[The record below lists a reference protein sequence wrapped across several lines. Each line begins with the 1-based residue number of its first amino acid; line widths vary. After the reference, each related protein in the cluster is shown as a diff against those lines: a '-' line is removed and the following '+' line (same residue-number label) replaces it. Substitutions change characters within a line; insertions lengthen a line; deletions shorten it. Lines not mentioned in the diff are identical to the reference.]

1 MEHLVAK
8 ASNPPRDY
16 THRRLNLR
24 GLIILS
30 VVLVVAVIS
39 FFPIKAFSDRSTRQ
53 SALAQAKASEKSGN
67 IDLALRHMER
77 YVAAWPTDLAGLEY
91 QAKLLADT
99 AQPQNLA
106 QIMAAASVNDQ
117 VLRLDPNGADRQD
130 TRRRLIRLY
139 LQFGDGMRRRAVI
152 RKETGEE
159 TSELR
164 YRAAVVI
171 ARQLIS
177 NGANDAEAHRL
188 LAASLEGISAGGDS
202 KVVDEAITEYRKAM
216 NLDPADT
223 TAPAQL
229 AKLLV
234 DKKKDR
240 AGAEQTMDAMLKAQP
255 KSIPVRMARSAFFN
269 WHPDNDKRSP
279 AEVERDNQ
287 RALAELEAASELA
300 PTDATVQAVAAAN
313 AIQRRDF
320 DRARRHL
327 DAIPKDQTNEL
338 KVRTLRGMLEYNE
351 RHPDEAIEEWR
362 RGLVSVGGT
371 DLELTWQL
379 AHTLIQLGRVNDAR
393 PLISQFQ
400 RLGGQ
405 ERDAMGRL
413 LRALSEQQSGRHA
426 AAIKEL
432 NRIADQV
439 PASSQYEVYLAL
451 GRCHEAL
458 AEEGQALLAYQ
469 KAVVIATSLN
479 SSAAEPRRGI
489 SRITAN
495 KNPAEAMTEMER
507 ALSQSPNDLALIIE
521 VGRLRLKQ
529 QMILPESLRRWD
541 GVSAMV
547 DRALKIDPNNF
558 AVETLQ
564 ADTLAASG
572 RLAEALTLLRKSVQ
586 GLGKNKVEI
595 WLTYAGALDRLN
607 RVEEA
612 LTALDQASAPDAV
625 GDHASLRIARAR
637 FLARLNR
644 GQAAR
649 DVLTVGRDKVPKS
662 ERPELAH
669 ALGNLCREL
678 GLKDE
683 ARAALADWAK
693 QLPDSAEPGLAL
705 ISFAQA
711 HNDDEAARLGL
722 EALRALGGD
731 QQPYGLAARAL
742 ELLRVDQT
750 RSNSTELYVPTD
762 PTELKRL
769 DEADR
774 LVTQLNTDAPQLP
787 VVPMIQGLIL
797 ERRGKV
803 DEAIDAYRRSVKD
816 ATASPALARLVELLS
831 RRGRFDEIEQLKAKF
846 ESRASKDG
854 TPAIL
859 TSFEQINAAVAVKL
873 GDNEKAL
880 QAVTDMVKAQPN
892 DLSTRINQARLF
904 VRLGKN
910 KEGEATLRQLA
921 ALRPGDA
928 APWLA
933 LISFR
938 AQHMDLGDANKLV
951 DEIRLGYKG
960 PHPELLIARGRWIS
974 GDVAG
979 ATKLFDMAIAQNGDD
994 LTTLRDAIE
1003 FDDANGRTKEAE
1015 VKLRR
1020 ALKVDPKATWAS
1032 RTLAM
1037 ILTGRPDRSAWQEAW
1052 SLIKPGAPGSGE
1064 APEDRLVRA
1073 TVLARSPEN
1082 AQRALAA
1089 PELAA
1094 LANDLPASNPV
1105 AIDARVRLAQA
1116 LLDYNQPAEAA
1127 KMIAPIAEDTDH
1139 PNPSALAISIEA
1151 LVRAQDTPTAQ
1162 KRLDRLKA
1170 IEPKS
1175 SRTAASTAWV
1185 LQGSGKPDEATA
1197 VVTAAYSEVEGT
1209 NGGEPVALAFQDLL
1223 VKLGLKDGAMKLA
1236 QRIATKWPRDAYV
1249 LARTQF
1255 AANNVAEAIKSCE
1268 TALRAGDVRA
1278 ATRVATSITIAKR
1291 DDLATLQAVDNLATM
1306 ALAQS
1311 PKDPEV
1317 VSFVAM
1323 LRHLQG
1329 RFEEEVAMHR
1339 VVLANTPQTYKFL
1352 NNMAWTLCEGLQRYD
1367 EALERID
1374 DAIRREGRIAEFLDT
1389 RGVILIRQG
1398 KLDDGIANLEE
1409 SIKLYQL
1416 AGQPPSAVTYFHLAR
1431 AYRELRKMDG
1441 YQRYRDLARK
1451 YKLDA
1456 SSLDPPDKADYAS
1469 VMGGA

>member
-1 MEHLVAK
+1 M
-8 ASNPPRDY
+8 
-16 THRRLNLR
+16 
-24 GLIILS
+24 
-30 VVLVVAVIS
+30 
-39 FFPIKAFSDRSTRQ
+39 
-53 SALAQAKASEKSGN
+53 
-67 IDLALRHMER
+67 
-77 YVAAWPTDLAGLEY
+77 
-91 QAKLLADT
+91 
-99 AQPQNLA
+99 
-106 QIMAAASVNDQ
+106 
-117 VLRLDPNGADRQD
+117 
-130 TRRRLIRLY
+130 
-139 LQFGDGMRRRAVI
+139 
-152 RKETGEE
+152 
-159 TSELR
+159 
-164 YRAAVVI
+164 
-171 ARQLIS
+171 
-177 NGANDAEAHRL
+177 
-188 LAASLEGISAGGDS
+188 
-202 KVVDEAITEYRKAM
+202 
-216 NLDPADT
+216 
-223 TAPAQL
+223 
-229 AKLLV
+229 
-234 DKKKDR
+234 
-240 AGAEQTMDAMLKAQP
+240 
-255 KSIPVRMARSAFFN
+255 
-269 WHPDNDKRSP
+269 
-279 AEVERDNQ
+279 
-287 RALAELEAASELA
+287 
-300 PTDATVQAVAAAN
+300 
-313 AIQRRDF
+313 
-320 DRARRHL
+320 
-327 DAIPKDQTNEL
+327 
-338 KVRTLRGMLEYNE
+338 
-351 RHPDEAIEEWR
+351 
-362 RGLVSVGGT
+362 
-371 DLELTWQL
+371 
-379 AHTLIQLGRVNDAR
+379 
-393 PLISQFQ
+393 
-400 RLGGQ
+400 
-405 ERDAMGRL
+405 
-413 LRALSEQQSGRHA
+413 
-426 AAIKEL
+426 
-432 NRIADQV
+432 
-439 PASSQYEVYLAL
+439 
-451 GRCHEAL
+451 
-458 AEEGQALLAYQ
+458 
-469 KAVVIATSLN
+469 
-479 SSAAEPRRGI
+479 
-489 SRITAN
+489 
-495 KNPAEAMTEMER
+495 
-507 ALSQSPNDLALIIE
+507 
-521 VGRLRLKQ
+521 
-529 QMILPESLRRWD
+529 
-541 GVSAMV
+541 
-547 DRALKIDPNNF
+547 
-558 AVETLQ
+558 
-564 ADTLAASG
+564 
-572 RLAEALTLLRKSVQ
+572 
-586 GLGKNKVEI
+586 
-595 WLTYAGALDRLN
+595 
-607 RVEEA
+607 
-612 LTALDQASAPDAV
+612 

-649 DVLTVGRDKVPKS
+649 DALTVDRDKVPQS

-678 GLKDE
+678 GLRDG

-711 HNDDEAARLGL
+711 YNDDEAARLGL

-731 QQPYGLAARAL
+731 QEPYGLAARAL
-742 ELLRVDQT
+742 ELLRVDQA
-750 RSNSTELYVPTD
+750 RSNSAELYV
-762 PTELKRL
+762 
-769 DEADR
+769 ADR
-774 LVTQLNTDAPQLP
+774 PHRAEAARRSRSARHSAQYRCAPVAGRPDDPGVDPRTARQGRRGDRCLP
-787 VVPMIQGLIL
+787 TVGQGLRP
-797 ERRGKV
+797 RRPPWPAWSSCSAAAAGST
-803 DEAIDAYRRSVKD
+803 RSSNSKR
-816 ATASPALARLVELLS
+816 SSRVE
-831 RRGRFDEIEQLKAKF
+831 
-846 ESRASKDG
+846 ASKDG

-892 DLSTRINQARLF
+892 DLSARINQARLF

-921 ALRPGDA
+921 ALRPADA

-960 PHPELLIARGRWIS
+960 PHPELLIARSRWIA

-1003 FDDANGRTKEAE
+1003 FDDATGRTKEAE

-1020 ALKVDPKATWAS
+1020 VLKIEAKTTWAS
-1032 RTLAM
+1032 RTLAL

-1052 SLIKPGAPGSGE
+1052 SLIKPGAPGAGD

-1094 LANDLPASNPV
+1094 LANDLPASSPV

-1127 KMIAPIAEDTDH
+1127 KMIAPIADDTDR

-1151 LVRAQDTPTAQ
+1151 LVRAQDAPMAQ

-1197 VVTAAYSEVEGT
+1197 VVTAAYSEVEST

-1268 TALRAGDVRA
+1268 TALKAGDVRA

-1329 RFEEEVAMHR
+1329 RFEEEVAMYR
-1339 VVLANTPQTYKFL
+1339 VVLENTPQSYKFL
-1352 NNMAWTLCEGLQRYD
+1352 NNMAWTLSEGLQRYD

-1409 SIKLYQL
+1409 SVKLNQL
-1416 AGQPPSAVTYFHLAR
+1416 AGQPPSATTYFHLAR
-1431 AYRELRKMDG
+1431 AYRELKKMDG
-1441 YQRYRDLARK
+1441 YQRCRDLARK

-1469 VMGGA
+1469 VMDGA